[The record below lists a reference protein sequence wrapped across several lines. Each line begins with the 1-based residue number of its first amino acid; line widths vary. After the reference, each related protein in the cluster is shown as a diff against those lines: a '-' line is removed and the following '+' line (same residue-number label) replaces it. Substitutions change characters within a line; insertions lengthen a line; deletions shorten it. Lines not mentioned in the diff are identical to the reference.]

1 LKKLKIETITK
12 YIKPNNMNLI
22 KKVTITIVIILGL
35 TFSFDSFAQDAPP
48 PPAEHGQDGNQDGR
62 GAPIGGGLFILL
74 GLGAVYGGR
83 KLYQM
88 RKENLE
94 E

>member
-1 LKKLKIETITK
+1 
-12 YIKPNNMNLI
+12 MNLV
-22 KKVTITIVIILGL
+22 KKIAITIVIILGL
-35 TFSFDSFAQDAPP
+35 TLSFNAIAQDTPP
-48 PPAEHGQDGNQDGR
+48 SPPSSHGETTNQEGGR
-62 GAPIGGGLFILL
+62 APIGGGLLILI
-74 GLGAVYGGR
+74 GLGAAYGGR

>member
-1 LKKLKIETITK
+1 
-12 YIKPNNMNLI
+12 MNLI
-22 KKVTITIVIILGL
+22 KKVVITIVIILGL
-35 TFSFDSFAQDAPP
+35 TFSFDSIAQDAPP
-48 PPAEHGQDGNQDGR
+48 SPPSSHGETTNQDGR

-74 GLGAVYGGR
+74 GLGAAYGGR

>member
-1 LKKLKIETITK
+1 MIK
-12 YIKPNNMNLI
+12 YIKPNIMSLL
-22 KKVTITIVIILGL
+22 KKVLLTMMIVIGL
-35 TFSFDSFAQDAPP
+35 TFSFDTM
-48 PPAEHGQDGNQDGR
+48 GQDEPPEPPSSHGETTNQEGGR
-62 GAPIGGGLFILL
+62 APIGGGLLILI
-74 GLGAVYGGR
+74 GLGAAYGGR